1 MTEEDNE
8 LLRIKHK
15 KIQELLKGKRKRE
28 SQEGELNK
36 PIPVTDAIFEETIQK
51 YPLVVIDCW
60 APWCGPCLMV
70 SPVLEEIARDYA
82 GKIIVGKLNVDEN
95 QETAMKYRIMSIPA
109 MLIFKNGEFIDQ
121 VIGAMPRQMLEPK
134 ITKYL

>member
-8 LLRIKHK
+8 LLRIRHK
-15 KIQELLKGKRKRE
+15 KMQELLSVKGKRE
-28 SQEGELNK
+28 NQEGVLDK
-36 PIPVTDAIFEETIQK
+36 SIPVTDTTFEETIQK
-51 YPLVVIDCW
+51 YPMIVIDCW
-60 APWCGPCLMV
+60 APWCGPCRMV

-82 GKIIVGKLNVDEN
+82 GRIIIGKLNVDEN

-109 MLIFKNGEFIDQ
+109 MMIFKNGKFIDQ

>member
-8 LLRIKHK
+8 LLRIRHK
-15 KIQELLKGKRKRE
+15 KMQELFKGKSKAE
-28 SQEGELNK
+28 SQGGVLNK
-36 PIPVTDAIFEETIQK
+36 PIPITDATFDETIHK
-51 YPLVVIDCW
+51 FPLVVIDCW
-60 APWCGPCLMV
+60 APWCGPCHMV

-82 GKIIVGKLNVDEN
+82 GRITVGKLNVDEN

-109 MLIFKNGEFIDQ
+109 MLIFKNGKFIDQ

>member
-1 MTEEDNE
+1 MTEENNE
-8 LLRIKHK
+8 LLRIRHK
-15 KIQELLKGKRKRE
+15 KMQELLKGKSKRE
-28 SQEGELNK
+28 SQVGVLNK
-36 PIPVTDAIFEETIQK
+36 PIPVTDTTFEETIQK

-60 APWCGPCLMV
+60 APWCGPCHMV

-82 GKIIVGKLNVDEN
+82 GRIIIGKLNVDEN

-109 MLIFKNGEFIDQ
+109 MLIFKNGKFIDQ
-121 VIGAMPRQMLEPK
+121 VIGAMPREMLEPK

>member
-8 LLRIKHK
+8 LLRIRHK
-15 KIQELLKGKRKRE
+15 KMQELLKGKSKAE
-28 SQEGELNK
+28 SQEGAVNK
-36 PIPVTDAIFEETIQK
+36 SIPVTDATFEESIQK
-51 YPLVVIDCW
+51 YPLIVIDCW
-60 APWCGPCLMV
+60 APWCGPCRMV

-82 GKIIVGKLNVDEN
+82 GRIIIGKLNVDEN

-109 MLIFKNGEFIDQ
+109 MLIFKNGKFIDQ
-121 VIGAMPRQMLEPK
+121 VIGAMPRQMLELK